1 MLTYQSPKSPEVKLT
16 EFTKAV
22 KPLSTHSAS
31 QYQYQ
36 NHYF

>member
-1 MLTYQSPKSPEVKLT
+1 MLTYQSPKSPEVNLT
-16 EFTKAV
+16 EFTKAL
-22 KPLSTHSAS
+22 KPLSTHSDS